1 MAEAGGSAFV
11 HTAPVHFDELD
22 AMGMLHN
29 ARFFVHMERAASA
42 FYRSLGARWELD
54 VADNPD
60 QFHVVKAQEI
70 EYLVPFMGTGELRV
84 EMRVAKIGRT
94 SCRLAFRFTSPD
106 LAVTYARGARTI
118 VKLNAATLRPIEW
131 TERFRNAL
139 EGLARGREVVHAD
152 I

>member
-1 MAEAGGSAFV
+1 MEPGDARGFI

-22 AMGMLHN
+22 AMRMLHN

-42 FYRSLGARWELD
+42 FYRSLGARWALD
-54 VADNPD
+54 VEDNPD

-84 EMRVAKIGRT
+84 EMRVEKIGRT

-106 LAVTYARGARTI
+106 AVVTYARGARTI
-118 VKLNAATLRPIEW
+118 VKLNPATLRPIVW
-131 TERFRNAL
+131 TDRFRNAL

-152 I
+152 V

>member
-1 MAEAGGSAFV
+1 MGPADALGFV

-22 AMGMLHN
+22 AMRMLHN

-42 FYRSLGARWELD
+42 FYRSLGARWEHD

-70 EYLVPFMGTGELRV
+70 EYLVPFMGTGDLRV
-84 EMRVAKIGRT
+84 EMRVEKIGRT
-94 SCRLAFRFTSPD
+94 SCTLAFRFTSPD
-106 LAVTYARGARTI
+106 AAVTYARGARTI
-118 VKLNAATLRPIEW
+118 VKLNPATLRPIEW
-131 TERFRNAL
+131 TDRFRNAL

-152 I
+152 V

>member
-118 VKLNAATLRPIEW
+118 VKLDPATLRPIEW
-131 TERFRNAL
+131 TGRFRGAL
-139 EGLARGREVVHAD
+139 EALAGEREVVHAD
-152 I
+152 V